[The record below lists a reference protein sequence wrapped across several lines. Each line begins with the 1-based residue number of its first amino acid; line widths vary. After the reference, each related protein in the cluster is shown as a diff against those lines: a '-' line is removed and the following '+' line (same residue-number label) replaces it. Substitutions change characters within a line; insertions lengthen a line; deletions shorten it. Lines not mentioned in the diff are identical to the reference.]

1 MRIVRPE
8 AIYNSDKYNDE
19 NTLYNFKLISPAKL
33 KKNLTYLWGKDSD
46 KFPLSF
52 LTEGQGA
59 MKSMTPLKLDDTQYT
74 WDVMGRMKHTSPIIS
89 LSNINILEPGKGH
102 SAFEVIMKDKWFIKD
117 WTATSPDGRHRVRIQ
132 SEGRQIGIDRYLYT
146 FEPIFGSADESIP
159 LANFIAGQHW
169 VLGAPIIAAS
179 KSDGNRSNRMAPGE
193 MTNQF
198 SFHRFSDN
206 IAGNIANKVID
217 IEFDIQTANGTAGK
231 TNMWMPL
238 QMAQFE
244 REKRL
249 MLENHLWESKYNRDT
264 NGIVHLKDP
273 ETGEIIPEGAGVFQQ
288 IYEIGNH
295 DTYSNLTLRK
305 YDNSINSIFS
315 NRVDDTPIEIV
326 LYTGMGGARQFH
338 AAVMSDA
345 QTNQYFTPLGD
356 KVIDE
361 ANGYMT
367 YGKYFNRY
375 RTIDGKIITVKQTN
389 YFDHGLKA
397 EQQRANGEM
406 IDGLPRDSYTMV
418 FLDHS
423 KSDNGDRN
431 IYMVAEKGRESQVG
445 IYKGMSAL
453 PGAWGALNTLLLS
466 TRKDVAAYEN
476 IVTQGI
482 AITNPTTC
490 FWLERTI

>member
-8 AIYNSDKYNDE
+8 AIYNSDIYNDE
-19 NTLYNFKLISPAKL
+19 NVLYNFKLLSPVKL
-33 KKNLTYLWGKDSD
+33 KQNLTYLWGKDSD
-46 KFPLSF
+46 IFPLSF

-59 MKSMTPLKLDDTQYT
+59 FKSMTSKLNDTQYT
-74 WDVMGRMKHTSPIIS
+74 WDVIGRMKHVSPMVG
-89 LSNINILEPGKGH
+89 LANVNVTTAGKGYT
-102 SAFEVIMKDKWFIKD
+102 SFEVIMKDNWFIKD
-117 WTATSPDGRHRVRIQ
+117 YTVTSPDGRSTCRVQ
-132 SEGRQIGIDRYLYT
+132 SEGRQIGVDRWLYV
-146 FEPIFGSADESIP
+146 FELITGSDNEFVAIE
-159 LANFIAGQHW
+159 NFEEGKFW
-169 VLGAPIIAAS
+169 VQGAPIIPMS

-198 SFHRFSDN
+198 GAFRFSDN
-206 IAGNIANKVID
+206 IAGNVANKVID
-217 IEFDIQTANGTAGK
+217 IEFDTEGGGK

-249 MLENHLWESKYNRDT
+249 TLEYALWEQRYNRDSK
-264 NGIVHLKDP
+264 GIIHLKDP
-273 ETGEIIPEGAGVFQQ
+273 ETGEVIPTGAGVFQQ
-288 IYEIGNH
+288 LEAIGNF

-305 YDNSINSIFS
+305 FDNTINAIFS

-326 LYTGMGGARQFH
+326 LYTGLGGARQFH

-356 KVIDE
+356 HVIDE

-375 RTIDGKIITVKQTN
+375 KTVDGKIITVKQTN

-406 IDGLPRDSYTMV
+406 IDGLPRDSYTMT

-423 KSDNGDRN
+423 KRNNGERN
-431 IYMVAEKGRESQVG
+431 IYMVAEKGRENIVG
-445 IYKGMSAL
+445 IYKGMSPL
-453 PGAWGALNTLLLS
+453 PGAWGALNSLLLS
-466 TRKDVAAYEN
+466 TRKDVASYEN

-490 FWLERTI
+490 FYMERM

>member
-8 AIYNSDKYNDE
+8 AIYNADIYNDE
-19 NTLYNFKLISPAKL
+19 NTLYNFKLLSPAKL

-59 MKSMTPLKLDDTQYT
+59 FKSIETKKLNDTQYT
-74 WDVMGRMKHTSPIIS
+74 WDVIGRTKHISPV
-89 LSNINILEPGKGH
+89 LGLVNATVTEPGKGFGQ
-102 SAFEVIMKDKWFIKD
+102 FEVIMGDGWFIKD
-117 WTATSPDGRHRVRIQ
+117 WTATSPDGLSRVRIQ
-132 SEGRQIGIDRYLYT
+132 SEGKQIAPNRFLYV
-146 FEPIFGSADESIP
+146 FELISGSDDAFVA
-159 LANFIAGQHW
+159 LTNFQAGKYW

-198 SFHRFSDN
+198 SYHRFSDN

-217 IEFDIQTANGTAGK
+217 IEFDTEGGGK

-238 QMAQFE
+238 QMAHFE

-249 MLENHLWESKYNRDT
+249 MLENDLWESQYNRDS
-264 NGIVHLKDP
+264 NGVIHLRDP
-273 ETGEIIPEGAGVFQQ
+273 ETSEPIPTGAGVFQQ
-288 IYEIGNH
+288 VRAVGNY

-305 YDNSINSIFS
+305 FDNTINAIFS

-326 LYTGMGGARQFH
+326 LYGGMGAARQFH

-345 QTNQYFTPLGD
+345 QSNQYFTPLGD
-356 KVIDE
+356 HVIDE

-375 RTIDGKIITVKQTN
+375 KTVDGKIITVKQSN

-423 KSDNGDRN
+423 RSNNGERN
-431 IYMVAEKGRESQVG
+431 IYMVAEKGRESIVG
-445 IYKGMSAL
+445 IYKGMSPL
-453 PGAWGALNTLLLS
+453 PGAWGALNSLLLS

-476 IVTQGI
+476 IITQGA

-490 FWLERTI
+490 FYMERAL